1 MMVVERPTRNLS
13 LDLLR
18 STEAAALAAAR
29 WVGLGNKNDGDQA
42 AVDAMRLLL
51 ATIPM
56 RARVVIGEGEKDQAP
71 MLYNGEELGT
81 GEGPETDLA
90 VDPIEGT
97 RLVAHGRPG
106 AISVIAAAEK
116 GGLFNPGPGFYAA
129 KLVVGPQ
136 AKEAIDLSA
145 SPEENLR
152 SIAKALGK
160 RVRELTVF
168 VLDKPRHA
176 RLIDQIRHAGA
187 RVSLHTDGDVGG
199 ALAAVLPDTGIDVL
213 MGTGGTPE
221 GVIAAVAVKA
231 LGGGMQMRLDPQSE
245 EERWALVNTDY
256 NTQRVYTLEELCP
269 AEDTHFAATGITD
282 GQFLRGVRYRGEYA
296 ITHSLVMR
304 GHTGTLRYIESYHR
318 LEKLRAISG
327 ELY

>member
-1 MMVVERPTRNLS
+1 MTVTERPTRNLS

-18 STEAAALAAAR
+18 GTEAAALAAAR
-29 WVGLGNKNDGDQA
+29 WVGLGNKEEGDQA

-51 ATIPM
+51 STVPM

-81 GEGPETDLA
+81 GEGPEVDLA

-97 RLVAHGRPG
+97 RLVAYGRGG
-106 AISVIAAAEK
+106 AISVIAAAER

-129 KLVVGPQ
+129 KLVVGP
-136 AKEAIDLSA
+136 AAREAIDLAA
-145 SPEENLR
+145 SPEENLKE
-152 SIAKALGK
+152 IARALGK
-160 RVRELTVF
+160 RVQELTVF

-176 RLIDQIRHAGA
+176 RLIEQIRHAGA

-245 EERWALVNTDY
+245 EERWALVNSGYDP
-256 NTQRVYTLEELCP
+256 QRVYSLEELCP
-269 AEDTHFAATGITD
+269 SQDTHFAATGITD
-282 GQFLRGVRYRGEYA
+282 GQFVRGVRYRGAYA
-296 ITHSLVMR
+296 ITHSLVIR